1 MGRTSSVVGVWL
13 VGRASS
19 AVGLRKVERAS
30 SAVGVRQV
38 GRSRNSVVFVAI
50 AMRINQVF
58 CGLRRP
64 FFVELALEMATR
76 NSAPGSATDFFPL
89 RGHFGLRV
97 ISKAQGSAELKAAAF
112 YAGGYIGMEQD
123 RIEMNIQ
130 IE

>member
-1 MGRTSSVVGVWL
+1 MG
-13 VGRASS
+13 
-19 AVGLRKVERAS
+19 K
-30 SAVGVRQV
+30 
-38 GRSRNSVVFVAI
+38 SRNSVVFVAI

-76 NSAPGSATDFFPL
+76 NSAPGSAADFFPL

-112 YAGGYIGMEQD
+112 LLPRKCTSKKSCFFLASCVCLCVVMPKPFALGITARD
-123 RIEMNIQ
+123 
-130 IE
+130 